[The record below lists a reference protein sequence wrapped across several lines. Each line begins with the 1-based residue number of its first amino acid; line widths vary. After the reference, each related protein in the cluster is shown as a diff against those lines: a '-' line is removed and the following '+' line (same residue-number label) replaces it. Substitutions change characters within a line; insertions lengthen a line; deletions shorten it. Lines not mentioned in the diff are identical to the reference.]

1 MPTDRG
7 SRAIGPWQKESLR
20 RDSISC
26 SRKSAGRRSSD
37 RTRISHRGR
46 SWTGYGTE
54 TRRVMARFPAALAER
69 AASLLVILTAWEV
82 VAWLAHSRLFPG
94 AVAVLATLVDEAA
107 HGDLLHHLYATLVRV
122 AIAFALAMA
131 LGTAIGLAMARSRF
145 VDTLLDSGVVLLL
158 NLPALVIAVL
168 LYVWLG
174 LTEAAAIGAVTLSKL
189 PAVIV
194 TLREGAR
201 TLDRDLAEM
210 ARSFHFG
217 HWRTFRHV
225 TLPQLSSYFLIA
237 SRTGLSLIWKIVLV
251 VELLGRPDGIGYAI
265 QVFFQLFD

>member
-1 MPTDRG
+1 
-7 SRAIGPWQKESLR
+7 
-20 RDSISC
+20 
-26 SRKSAGRRSSD
+26 
-37 RTRISHRGR
+37 
-46 SWTGYGTE
+46 
-54 TRRVMARFPAALAER
+54 MARFPAAFAER

-82 VAWLAHSRLFPG
+82 AAWLAHSRLFPG
-94 AVAVLATLVDEAA
+94 AGAVLATLVDEAA
-107 HGDLLHHLYATLVRV
+107 HGDLLHHLGATLVRV

-131 LGTAIGLAMARSRF
+131 LGTAIGLAMARSRA

-189 PAVIV
+189 PTVVV

-201 TLDRDLAEM
+201 TLDRDLADM

-217 HWRTFRHV
+217 VWRTWRHV
-225 TLPQLSSYFLIA
+225 TLPQLSPFFLVA
-237 SRTGLSLIWKIVLV
+237 SRTGLALIWKIVLV

-265 QVFFQLFD
+265 QVFFQLFDIRRLIAYALAFVAVVLAVEWGVLQPLERRLARWRR

>member
-1 MPTDRG
+1 
-7 SRAIGPWQKESLR
+7 
-20 RDSISC
+20 
-26 SRKSAGRRSSD
+26 
-37 RTRISHRGR
+37 
-46 SWTGYGTE
+46 
-54 TRRVMARFPAALAER
+54 MARFPAALAER

-82 VAWLAHSRLFPG
+82 AAWLAHSRLFPG
-94 AVAVLATLVDEAA
+94 AGAVLATLVDEAA
-107 HGDLLHHLYATLVRV
+107 RGDLLHHLGATLVRV

-131 LGTAIGLAMARSRF
+131 LGTAIGLAMARSRA

-189 PAVIV
+189 PTVVV

-201 TLDRDLAEM
+201 TLDRDLADM

-217 HWRTFRHV
+217 VWRTLRHV
-225 TLPQLSSYFLIA
+225 TLPQLSPFFLVA
-237 SRTGLSLIWKIVLV
+237 SRTGLALIWKIVLV

-265 QVFFQLFD
+265 QVFFQLFDIRRLIAYALAFVAVVLAVEWGVLQPLERRLARWRR